1 MGFLSFVCSETQFS
15 KNAFKRFIAQTELEL
30 FTMNIQLNSHAKI
43 GFILRR

>member
-1 MGFLSFVCSETQFS
+1 MAKLNSLRTLLKV
-15 KNAFKRFIAQTELEL
+15 IAQTELEL